1 MTLTEALQA
10 ALSIEQQVTYGYGVV
25 GAHLSGKAETYALAC
40 LQEHMQRRDDLLSLI
55 SGAHSSPSAAPP
67 AYQLPFPVT
76 DAAAARRLAARLEEA
91 SAGAAWDLIAAA
103 GSGTGVRRAAVGW
116 LTDAAT
122 RGEYWG
128 SELALPG
135 QPD

>member
-25 GAHLSGKAETYALAC
+25 
-40 LQEHMQRRDDLLSLI
+40 
-55 SGAHSSPSAAPP
+55 GAHSSPSAAPP